1 LSQKRIKLVGLI
13 EDKDAYKKRGCLKSE
28 DMSFG
33 VYQQARS
40 KWHRLFW
47 DSLFPCV

>member
-1 LSQKRIKLVGLI
+1 
-13 EDKDAYKKRGCLKSE
+13 
-28 DMSFG
+28 MSFG